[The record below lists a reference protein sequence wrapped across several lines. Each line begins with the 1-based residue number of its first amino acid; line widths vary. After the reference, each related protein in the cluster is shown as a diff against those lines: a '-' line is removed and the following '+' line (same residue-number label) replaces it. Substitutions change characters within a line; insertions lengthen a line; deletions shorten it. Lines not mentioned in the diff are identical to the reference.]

1 MVDYSPYLS
10 DYMQEKLHMTIHPGI
25 DPPSFETSIRGF
37 EDNNAILESTYFY
50 PRGGGQPGDMGIL
63 STENSQST
71 INEVLAGEMILH
83 PLNNHEVF
91 NVGDRVT
98 CHIDTKRRN
107 AHTMM
112 HTAQHIVSA
121 QAEDLWGAETVGNQ
135 LTVDSSR
142 VDLLFE
148 DKEVFDPDELVHA
161 TNSIISSNI
170 DVNIHEWDRKRI
182 LDHEQ
187 MRHTKFMHRIPD
199 SIEILRVVEIEGVDL
214 CPCAGTHVSNTSII
228 PQIRFQTRKNKG
240 KGRIRFSYTFE

>member
-1 MVDYSPYLS
+1 
-10 DYMQEKLHMTIHPGI
+10 MQEKLHMTIHPGI
-25 DPPSFETSIRGF
+25 DPPSFETSISGL

-63 STENSQST
+63 ATENSQST
-71 INEVLAGEMILH
+71 INEVLPGEMILH
-83 PLNNHEVF
+83 PLTNHEVF
-91 NVGDRVT
+91 NVGDLVT
-98 CHIDTKRRN
+98 CYIDTKRRN
-107 AHTMM
+107 SHTMM

-161 TNSIISSNI
+161 TNSVISSNI

-199 SIEILRVVEIEGVDL
+199 SIEILRVVEVEGVDL